1 MGRVILGLLKGGVVG
16 AALGALAFKL
26 GVAGGL
32 AAVVLYA
39 LVGGAAGLLCGR
51 PPWRQDTFWTS
62 ALKGLFGL
70 AVGGGLYF
78 LARKLLGGAHA
89 SFTAAL
95 GAPDRPLVEVPLL
108 LGPAIGAIWGI
119 FVEVDDSAGPENRAG
134 NKPGAA
140 KTATAKTAEKP

>member
-26 GVAGGL
+26 GVGGGI

-62 ALKGLFGL
+62 ALL
-70 AVGGGLYF
+70 ASSWLCD
-78 LARKLLGGAHA
+78 LARGALA
-89 SFTAAL
+89 RRRREARLDEREGPLAA
-95 GAPDRPLVEVPLL
+95 
-108 LGPAIGAIWGI
+108 
-119 FVEVDDSAGPENRAG
+119 
-134 NKPGAA
+134 
-140 KTATAKTAEKP
+140 

>member
-26 GVAGGL
+26 GVGGGI

-62 ALKGLFGL
+62 ALNGLFGL

-95 GAPDRPLVEVPLL
+95 GAPDKPLAEIPLL
-108 LGPAIGAIWGI
+108 LGPAIGAAWGI
-119 FVEVDDSAGPENRAG
+119 FVEVDDSAGPENRAA
-134 NKPGAA
+134 NKGGAKA
-140 KTATAKTAEKP
+140 K